1 MVCNN
6 YSTMNPKEK
15 KGSGG
20 KKHTVSGAGQKH
32 SVSSADSSKDRNEE
46 LKYIP
51 EAEVKLGPRNFTY
64 TRKISLGNYNPKKQ
78 YETEDFSVTHDS
90 FEEAREIVEAVVIA
104 RIAELR
110 GVKSFETKE

>member
-1 MVCNN
+1 
-6 YSTMNPKEK
+6 MNPKDEK
-15 KGSGG
+15 DKGTGG
-20 KKHTVSGAGQKH
+20 KKSPVSA
-32 SVSSADSSKDRNEE
+32 SDSSDDKGEG
-46 LKYIP
+46 LKYVP

-78 YETEDFSVTHDS
+78 YETEDFSVVHDS
-90 FEEAREIVEAVVIA
+90 FEEARKIVEAVVVA